1 MTDDDGVR
9 VTNRDVYDTLIQ
21 FKKEFGDYVK
31 DQGPKMALL
40 EYKVTELEGKQ
51 KRSEE
56 DKIRSDAVEEE
67 RKFAEKQTR
76 RLYLWGFAGSSVILE
91 VANWVVFHK

>member
-1 MTDDDGVR
+1 MNTDDDGVR

-40 EYKVTELEGKQ
+40 EYKVKELE
-51 KRSEE
+51 
-56 DKIRSDAVEEE
+56 
-67 RKFAEKQTR
+67 EKQHKAEEHSFTERQNR
-76 RLYLWGFAGSSVILE
+76 RLYLWAFAGSSVAMEI
-91 VANWVVFHK
+91 VNWIAFHK